1 LGAALKQLQQAT
13 MWIATEGMKDPE
25 QAGAAATPYLRLF
38 ALTSLAWMWARMAAV
53 AKAKLAE
60 GSTET
65 AFYGAKLKSA
75 DFYMA
80 RVLTETD
87 SLLAEVKAGK
97 STLMAFSEEEFA
109 A

>member
-1 LGAALKQLQQAT
+1 
-13 MWIATEGMKDPE
+13 
-25 QAGAAATPYLRLF
+25 
-38 ALTSLAWMWARMAAV
+38 
-53 AKAKLAE
+53 
-60 GSTET
+60 
-65 AFYGAKLKSA
+65 
-75 DFYMA
+75 MA

>member
-1 LGAALKQLQQAT
+1 
-13 MWIATEGMKDPE
+13 
-25 QAGAAATPYLRLF
+25 
-38 ALTSLAWMWARMAAV
+38 MWARMAAV
-53 AKAKLAE
+53 AKTKLAD

-65 AFYGAKLKSA
+65 LFYGAKLKSA

-97 STLMAFSEEEFA
+97 ATLMAFSEEEFA